1 MQAEKC
7 GEWNG
12 LENVP
17 GGSSYSDKIELV
29 GGQNYWIE
37 AVHVHRDSVAS
48 NNSNFLQ
55 VRRHPLSISMLANIV
70 HPNFLFSVQISLRQ
84 YNTELVKDDLDLA
97 INEAQGLYLRE
108 SRVLER
114 QKVTVQGVAGDL
126 TLTHNGVPAQTPVSA
141 ADFSGWA
148 DNLDTMLQWQ
158 CTRYRLTKL
167 HDTFPI
173 NFQRVDQTLA

>member
-1 MQAEKC
+1 MQNCCATPIRTRTCFLHFPCRFAVCANDAAELYLSTDAAPANKAQVAVQAEKC

-55 VRRHPLSISMLANIV
+55 VRRH
-70 HPNFLFSVQISLRQ
+70 
-84 YNTELVKDDLDLA
+84 
-97 INEAQGLYLRE
+97 
-108 SRVLER
+108 
-114 QKVTVQGVAGDL
+114 
-126 TLTHNGVPAQTPVSA
+126 
-141 ADFSGWA
+141 
-148 DNLDTMLQWQ
+148 Q
-158 CTRYRLTKL
+158 C
-167 HDTFPI
+167 
-173 NFQRVDQTLA
+173 